1 MMKRWGACPL
11 VVVLRGLFRFAKS
24 LRDILIHRLAV
35 LNAQDPDVVPLDL
48 VDNAVVP
55 DAELPISS

>member
-1 MMKRWGACPL
+1 M
-11 VVVLRGLFRFAKS
+11 RFTKS
-24 LRDILIHRLAV
+24 LWDVLVYRLAV
-35 LNAQDPDVVPLDL
+35 LNAQYPDVVPLDL